1 MGKKLVIVESPGK
14 LKKIGEILGKDYIIE
29 ASFGHCR
36 DLDSKTLS
44 IDVDNNYKP
53 NYITIP
59 DKVSVVKKLRFIK
72 KNVDEV
78 ILAADED
85 REGEMIASSLRDV
98 LKLKDPKR
106 IVFHEI
112 TKKAITDAINNPT
125 VIDEN
130 MVMAQQTRRLLDRL
144 VGYKISPLLWKT
156 MQGQLSAGR
165 VQSVVVKIIIDKE
178 NEIKESV
185 SNPYFK
191 STGIF
196 KHNKK
201 KLNTTLML
209 DKSVYKFEKKE
220 DVLEFLNRFQPKI
233 KCIVNDVSFKDSLKK
248 PPAPFITST
257 LQQDAS
263 SRLGFNSKHTMFVAQ
278 KLYEAGMITYMRTD
292 SVNLS
297 KDALTG
303 CKNYI
308 EKTYGE
314 KYYKYRVYTK
324 KGKNAQEAHEAIRP
338 TKLDVDTFTKIG
350 SDGQRLYSLIWK
362 RTIACQ
368 MAEAQLKIQTVK
380 IDILEK
386 DKSILIIHNK
396 NNYYVNTYETII
408 FDGFLVLYNN
418 HESENDSGQIE
429 IKKNDIVEFNSIKV
443 TEEYTKPPMRY
454 NEPSLIKN
462 LEKNGIGRPSTY
474 ASIMSKITE
483 RNYVEIKDVP
493 GVKKDSEQFT
503 IDKKSIKTDDKY
515 TQTTKEIVI
524 GKENKK
530 LVPTEIGYNVNEF
543 LVTNFAP
550 IMEIDFTVKLEKL
563 LDKIANGK
571 VKWYNVLDEYY
582 KKFNPMVEKLNR
594 ETKHITNLTQNDKLV
609 GSHPDNGN
617 EIYSS
622 IGKYGL
628 CIKIMDKDKWR
639 YAPVKEVKQDNIT
652 LELAVKLLEYPKL
665 VGKIENETITLNKGK
680 FGLYFKKGKL
690 KASVKDEDRCMD
702 LSYAKHLFTGNDPY
716 AIKTFKINDKVINLK
731 NGPYGYYLQYKS
743 NNKKPKNIPLN
754 KNLDIEKV
762 NIDLIKK
769 LVK

>member
-44 IDVDNNYKP
+44 IDVSNNYKP

-125 VIDEN
+125 VINEN
-130 MVMAQQTRRLLDRL
+130 MVMAQQARRLLDRL

-165 VQSVVVKIIIDKE
+165 VQSVVVKIVIDKE

-220 DVLEFLNRFQPKI
+220 YVLDFLNRFNSKI
-233 KCIVNDVSFKDSLKK
+233 ICIVNDVSFKDSVKK

-297 KDALTG
+297 KDALSG

-368 MAEAQLKIQTVK
+368 MADAQLKIQTVK
-380 IDILEK
+380 IDILDK
-386 DKSILIIHNK
+386 DKSILAMYK
-396 NNYYVNTYETII
+396 NNYYVNTYETIV

-418 HESENDSGQIE
+418 HESDNDRGQIE
-429 IKKNDIVEFNSIKV
+429 IQKNDIVEFNSIKV

-483 RNYVEIKDVP
+483 RHYVEIKDVP
-493 GVKKDSEQFT
+493 GVKKNSEQFT
-503 IDKKSIKTDDKY
+503 IDKKSIKTEDKY

-582 KKFNPMVEKLNR
+582 KKFNPMVEKLNK
-594 ETKHITNLTQNDKLV
+594 ETKHITNLTQNDILV
-609 GSHPDNGN
+609 GKHPDNGN
-617 EIYSS
+617 EIYST

-628 CIKIMDKDKWR
+628 CIKIMDNDKWK
-639 YAPVKEVKQDNIT
+639 YAPVKDVEQEDIT
-652 LELAVKLLEYPKL
+652 LELAVKLLEYPKY
-665 VGKIENETITLNKGK
+665 VGKIGNEIITLNKGK
-680 FGLYFKKGKL
+680 FGLYFKKGKM

-731 NGPYGYYLQYKS
+731 NGPYGYYLQVKS
-743 NNKKPKNIPLN
+743 NNKKPKNIALN
-754 KNLDIEKV
+754 KKLDTNKVDIELV
-762 NIDLIKK
+762 KK

>member
-1 MGKKLVIVESPGK
+1 MGKILVIVESPGK
-14 LKKIGEILGKDYIIE
+14 LNKIGEILGKNFITA
-29 ASFGHCR
+29 ASYGHCR

-44 IDVDNNYKP
+44 IDVSNNYKP

-59 DKVSVVKKLRFIK
+59 DKVSIVKKLRFLAK
-72 KNVDEV
+72 SADEV

-112 TKKAITDAINNPT
+112 TQKAITDAINNPT

-165 VQSVVVKIIIDKE
+165 VQSVVVKIVIDKE
-178 NEIKESV
+178 NDIKDSV

-196 KHNKK
+196 KHNKN

-209 DKSVYKFEKKE
+209 DKNVYKFEKKE
-220 DVLEFLNRFQPKI
+220 NVVEFLNRFHPKI
-233 KCIVNDVSFKDSLKK
+233 KCIVTDVNFKESLKK

-297 KDALTG
+297 NDALTG

-314 KYYKYRVYTK
+314 NYYKYRVYTK

-350 SDGQRLYSLIWK
+350 TDGQRLYSLIWK

-368 MAEAQLKIQTVK
+368 MADAQLKIQTVK
-380 IDILEK
+380 IDIL
-386 DKSILIIHNK
+386 DNNKSILII
-396 NNYYVNTYETII
+396 NNNNIYYVNTYETIV

-418 HESENDSGQIE
+418 HESDNESGQIE
-429 IKKNDIVEFNSIKV
+429 ILKNDIIEFNSIKV

-493 GVKKDSEQFT
+493 GVKKNSEQFT
-503 IDKKSIKTDDKY
+503 IDKKSIKTDKKY
-515 TQTTKEIVI
+515 TQSTKEIVI

-530 LVPTEIGYNVNEF
+530 LVPTEIGYNVNNF

-563 LDKIANGK
+563 LDKVAKGK

-582 KKFNPMVEKLNR
+582 KKFNPMVEKLNA
-594 ETKHITNLTQNDKLV
+594 ETKHITNLTKNDILV
-609 GSHPDNGN
+609 GKHPDNNN
-617 EIYSS
+617 EIYST

-639 YAPVKEVKQDNIT
+639 YAPVKEVGQDDIT

-665 VGKIENETITLNKGK
+665 VGKIGNETITLNKGK
-680 FGLYFKKGKL
+680 FGLYFTKGNM
-690 KASVKDEDRCMD
+690 KASVKDQDRSMD

-716 AIKTFKINDKVINLK
+716 AIKTFKIDDKVINLK
-731 NGPYGYYLQYKS
+731 NGPYGYYLQVKS
-743 NNKKPKNIPLN
+743 NNKKPKNMALN
-754 KNLDIEKV
+754 KELDINKV
-762 NIDLIKK
+762 DIELIKK